1 MKLTLGFSS
10 CPNDTF
16 MFDALVNQKIDTEG
30 LDFEVFIQDIENL
43 NKKAMQEELDITKL
57 SFSAFLYCIDK
68 YILLN
73 CGSALGLNC
82 GPIFIKNPKTV
93 INEESKIAIPGIFTT
108 ANLLLDL
115 VYPELQN
122 REELLFSEIEEA
134 ILNQQVDAGVIIHEN
149 RFTYQKKGLE
159 KIQDLGLFWQE
170 KTKLPIP
177 LGGIFVKRTL
187 EKSIQDKI
195 QRVLKRSIEYAF
207 ANPTSS
213 KEYVNLHAQELE
225 QEVIE
230 SHIKLYVNEF
240 SIDLGQE
247 GKKAV
252 RALIDFNRK
261 SAQKLF
267 L

>member
-30 LDFEVFIQDIENL
+30 LDFEVLIKDIEHL
-43 NKKAMQEELDITKL
+43 NKQAMQKELDITKL

-134 ILNQQVDAGVIIHEN
+134 VLKQHVDAGVIIHEN
-149 RFTYQKKGLE
+149 RFTYEQKGLD
-159 KIQDLGLFWQE
+159 KIQDLGLFWQK

-177 LGGIFVKRTL
+177 LGGIFVKRTV
-187 EKSIQDKI
+187 ERSVQEKI
-195 QRVLKRSIEYAF
+195 QRVIKRGIEYAF
-207 ANPTSS
+207 ANPESS
-213 KEYVNLHAQELE
+213 KEYVALHAQELE
-225 QEVIE
+225 QKVIE
-230 SHIKLYVNEF
+230 SHIKLYVNKF
-240 SIDLGQE
+240 SIDLCQE

-252 RALIDFNRK
+252 RTLIDFNRN
-261 SAQKLF
+261 SEQKLF

>member
-30 LDFEVFIQDIENL
+30 LDFEVLIKDIEDL
-43 NKKAMQEELDITKL
+43 NKQAMQEKLDITKL

-82 GPIFIKNPKTV
+82 GPIVIKNPKTV

-122 REELLFSEIEEA
+122 REELL
-134 ILNQQVDAGVIIHEN
+134 
-149 RFTYQKKGLE
+149 
-159 KIQDLGLFWQE
+159 
-170 KTKLPIP
+170 
-177 LGGIFVKRTL
+177 
-187 EKSIQDKI
+187 
-195 QRVLKRSIEYAF
+195 
-207 ANPTSS
+207 
-213 KEYVNLHAQELE
+213 
-225 QEVIE
+225 
-230 SHIKLYVNEF
+230 
-240 SIDLGQE
+240 
-247 GKKAV
+247 
-252 RALIDFNRK
+252 
-261 SAQKLF
+261 
-267 L
+267 